1 MIISRLQ
8 FTSQCLF
15 SNFSLRNIFA
25 FASYVIQSNLSKVTI
40 DGNSEKSCISLY
52 IEHMI
57 FVNKFVHRH
66 THTYSISIT
75 SVYKCI
81 WNDACIYISLIN
93 KFQWNNL
100 LHFIVCFFSSKSL
113 SNGSIWFQCQLP
125 VYFHSRSDFNV
136 NFRCTSIVDLI
147 SMSTSGVLP

>member
-1 MIISRLQ
+1 MIISCLQ

-57 FVNKFVHRH
+57 FVNKLCPSAY
-66 THTYSISIT
+66 TH
-75 SVYKCI
+75 
-81 WNDACIYISLIN
+81 L
-93 KFQWNNL
+93 
-100 LHFIVCFFSSKSL
+100 
-113 SNGSIWFQCQLP
+113 
-125 VYFHSRSDFNV
+125 
-136 NFRCTSIVDLI
+136 
-147 SMSTSGVLP
+147 